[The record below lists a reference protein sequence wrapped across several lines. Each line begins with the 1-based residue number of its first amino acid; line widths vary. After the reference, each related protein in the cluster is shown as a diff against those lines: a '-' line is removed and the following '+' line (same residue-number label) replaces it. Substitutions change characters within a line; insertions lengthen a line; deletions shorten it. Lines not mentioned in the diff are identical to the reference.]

1 MRKISIYLLKL
12 FFTRDKDFVPLAEV
26 PVEGFASSFK
36 NAGAWERVRS
46 TESCTVFSHSN
57 LSVGFPYCR
66 QLRHLWRKNN
76 VC

>member
-36 NAGAWERVRS
+36 KRRGLGTSAKLGKL
-46 TESCTVFSHSN
+46 H
-57 LSVGFPYCR
+57 GFVSFQSFRGLPLL
-66 QLRHLWRKNN
+66 QTTKTSLAQE
-76 VC
+76 